1 MSLARVLPHG
11 VGHFLGQL
19 AIFAGVTV
27 AYEASRAVATGTRAD
42 ALRHARDV
50 IDAERS
56 LGIYVELD
64 VQRWALDA
72 PRVALDLAN
81 WTYFSCQF
89 AITMSFLLW
98 IYLRRTAYWAFARNM
113 MVASYSL
120 GLVGYVLYPTAPPRL
135 LPELGFVDTLATQG
149 VSHQSAG
156 VELLSNPYAAMPSL
170 HTATAI
176 LIGFLGVRAL
186 RNPVGRALW
195 ALYPFVV
202 VYSIV
207 ATGNHF
213 LLDAVAGAAVLG
225 LAFLIVLVVQTR
237 LRGRPLIGGYRPLIE
252 RR

>member
-1 MSLARVLPHG
+1 MAGVLPYG
-11 VGHFLGQL
+11 LRHFLGQL

-27 AYEASRAVATGTRAD
+27 AYEGSRALATGTRAD
-42 ALRHARDV
+42 ALRHAQDV
-50 IDAERS
+50 VDAERS
-56 LGIYVELD
+56 LGIFVELD

-72 PRVALDLAN
+72 PEAAIKIAN

-98 IYLRRTAYWAFARNM
+98 IYLRRTQFWPRARNM

-120 GLVGYVLYPTAPPRL
+120 GLIGYILYPTAPPRMM
-135 LPELGFVDTLATQG
+135 PEHGFIDTLATED

-176 LIGFLGVRAL
+176 LIGFLAWHAV
-186 RNPVGRALW
+186 RNPVGRVLW
-195 ALYPFVV
+195 ALYPCLV

-213 LLDAVAGAAVLG
+213 ILDGVAGAIVLG
-225 LAFLIVLVVQTR
+225 LAFVIVNVVEAR
-237 LRGRPLIGGYRPLIE
+237 LAGRPLIGGYRPLVE